1 MSIIQPRALDA
12 HTVRLLRLGF
22 ALWAVVWIGLAA
34 GTAYELYVLR
44 DLGATVVK
52 TGVAI
57 DTTGKA
63 LQSLGGIP
71 FVGSEVH
78 TLAGQVTAAGQS
90 AVASGQ
96 SSRSSTTT
104 LAVLIGLA
112 IALIP
117 TVPVLGVYLPL
128 RAAWRRERVA
138 VARALRERAGD
149 PLLDEYLAHRAVAN
163 LPYAELRAVTD
174 RPWADLEAGHFAEL
188 ADAEL
193 HRLGL
198 RPPTSLERAP

>member
-1 MSIIQPRALDA
+1 MSVIHPRALDA
-12 HTVRLLRLGF
+12 RTVRLLRLGF
-22 ALWAVVWIGLAA
+22 ALWAVVWVGLAA

-44 DLGATVVK
+44 DLGDTVAK

-63 LQSLGGIP
+63 LQSIGGIP
-71 FVGSEVH
+71 FVGGEVH
-78 TLAGQVTAAGQS
+78 TLAGEVRAAGQS
-90 AVASGQ
+90 AVASGR
-96 SSRSSTTT
+96 SSRASTTT

-128 RAAWRRERVA
+128 RAAWRRERAA
-138 VARALRERAGD
+138 VARALRHRAGD
-149 PLLDEYLAHRAVAN
+149 PLLDEYLAQRAVAN
-163 LPYAELRAVTD
+163 LPYADLRAVTEQ
-174 RPWADLEAGHFAEL
+174 PWADLQAGRFAEL

-193 HRLGL
+193 RRLGL
-198 RPPTSLERAP
+198 QGPVR